1 MNQDTTFFENVIV
14 NAIIVNLA
22 LFSSLS
28 VALDRI
34 LPNFGLKCL
43 SLLLTE
49 LEELLEIFHCTDLN
63 YVSTKSAHSLPIL
76 K

>member
-1 MNQDTTFFENVIV
+1 MNQDTTFFVNVIL
-14 NAIIVNLA
+14 NAIIVNL
-22 LFSSLS
+22 

-34 LPNFGLKCL
+34 LLSFGLKCL

>member
-1 MNQDTTFFENVIV
+1 MNQDTTFFVNVIV

-49 LEELLEIFHCTDLN
+49 LEELLEIFHYTDLN